1 MARPLR
7 LIKGSPEIAAH
18 FGEAECRQGTSP
30 PLARM
35 SYLYE
40 VRSNLIVAAE
50 ISPYVQG
57 ELTHAQELLGERVWE
72 KDCVIYDRGYHSP
85 RIIAWSLAQESHV
98 VIRVPVGR
106 YPPAQAFVKSKAREE
121 SLDYHFSKE
130 VIEEL
135 DTGEVEVLLTDL
147 VDSQKYPEE
156 DFKALYHERWTV
168 EEGIKTAKCKIEVEN
183 WTGKTVHSVYQDFHA
198 RVLCQNMA
206 ISLATA
212 SQPAMDRQKASCQQR
227 YKTNVERAIDVVR
240 DHFVG
245 LVAVSAERW
254 EEIMNRVS
262 LRVLRAASVVRTGR
276 SFERRT
282 PRRLPPAQPYKPIT

>member
-1 MARPLR
+1 
-7 LIKGSPEIAAH
+7 
-18 FGEAECRQGTSP
+18 
-30 PLARM
+30 
-35 SYLYE
+35 
-40 VRSNLIVAAE
+40 
-50 ISPYVQG
+50 
-57 ELTHAQELLGERVWE
+57 
-72 KDCVIYDRGYHSP
+72 
-85 RIIAWSLAQESHV
+85 
-98 VIRVPVGR
+98 
-106 YPPAQAFVKSKAREE
+106 
-121 SLDYHFSKE
+121 
-130 VIEEL
+130 
-135 DTGEVEVLLTDL
+135 VEVLLTDL

-168 EEGIKTAKCKIEVEN
+168 EEGIKTAKCKIEVKN
-183 WTGKTVHSVYQDFHA
+183 WTGKTVHSVYQDFHV

-212 SQPAMDRQKASCQQR
+212 SQPALDRQKASCQQR
-227 YKTNVERAIDVVR
+227 YKTNVKRAIGVVR

-262 LRVLRAASVVRTGR
+262 LRVLRAASVVRAGR

>member
-1 MARPLR
+1 RPLR

-130 VIEEL
+130 VIEEFKGYGISLPKSSRLRFVRVEL

-183 WTGKTVHSVYQDFHA
+183 WTGKTVHSVYQD
-198 RVLCQNMA
+198 
-206 ISLATA
+206 
-212 SQPAMDRQKASCQQR
+212 
-227 YKTNVERAIDVVR
+227 
-240 DHFVG
+240 
-245 LVAVSAERW
+245 
-254 EEIMNRVS
+254 
-262 LRVLRAASVVRTGR
+262 
-276 SFERRT
+276 
-282 PRRLPPAQPYKPIT
+282 